1 MGPNQIYKLLYR
13 MGENVCKWYDWQ
25 GLNFQIIQIAHKSQQ
40 QKKNKE
46 PNKKLAEGL
55 NDITPKNI

>member
-1 MGPNQIYKLLYR
+1 MGPNQIYKLLHR

-40 QKKNKE
+40 QKKQR
-46 PNKKLAEGL
+46 
-55 NDITPKNI
+55 TQ